1 MTPLSVLF
9 TGTWRQISQGGP
21 MDEEALMDPSPPHS
35 VSIPESHLQTKIIKK
50 ISAAGEWK
58 HLEY

>member
-1 MTPLSVLF
+1 
-9 TGTWRQISQGGP
+9 
-21 MDEEALMDPSPPHS
+21 MDEEVLMDPSPPHS

-50 ISAAGEWK
+50 KISAAGEWK